1 MAAPGRVDGQD
12 KVIATAQQIVKSLAT
27 SKNAAEDMIRILSGF
42 DNRLSSMN
50 DLLPTAGAG
59 CSSPASTGVDKRRA
73 SPGAGDSPIED
84 AEEVIQRWVSSDS
97 LLWEASADEAV
108 EYLDAVD
115 DLVSILDSEY
125 LSKELSARA
134 EIVLQ
139 IAMARLENEF
149 HHLMIRNTIPLDAD
163 SLHSSIRRVSLSFV
177 SDAGDVIEDFEG
189 SVDEEQNQEVSP
201 DARDGN
207 SISDDRSIELVLPEA
222 VADLKEIA
230 VRMIWAGYGKELC
243 QVYSSVRRDIL
254 DECLSILGLERMS
267 IEEVQRSEWRVLDE
281 KMKKW
286 IQALKVMIKILLRE
300 EKRLSEQIFSVS
312 DDLKEE
318 CFTGASKACILQLL
332 NFGDAI
338 SICQRSSEKLFRILD
353 MYEALAD
360 VIPELHSLFSAET
373 KDLICGEAEGI
384 LKRLGDSVRGTFI
397 EFAKDVQKEVSRKPL
412 PGGEIHPLTR
422 YVMNYVKLLV
432 DYRSSLDVLLDGEN
446 VLGESKNDDSQSA
459 ESLTPLSRSLLMLMS
474 YLESNLDEKS
484 KHYEDGGLQCIFLMN
499 NILYMAQKVRD
510 SELLGIL
517 GDNWVR
523 KHRSQVKQYATSY
536 LRASWTKILSFLKDD
551 GLGGSSSSSFSSA
564 PKMSIKEKFKNFN
577 LAFEEIYRTQT
588 TWKVPDS
595 QLRDDLCISI
605 SERVIPAYRAFLGRF
620 GGQLEAGRQATKYIK
635 YSPEELENFISDLF
649 EGLPGP
655 SSHPRRK
662 LS

>member
-27 SKNAAEDMIRILSGF
+27 SKNSAEDMIRILSGF

-50 DLLPTAGAG
+50 DLLPAG
-59 CSSPASTGVDKRRA
+59 CSSSISSEVDINR
-73 SPGAGDSPIED
+73 GDSRLEC
-84 AEEVIQRWVSSDS
+84 AEEVIHRWESSDS
-97 LLWEASADEAV
+97 LLWEASVDEAV

-115 DLVSILDSEY
+115 ELVSFLESECCPG
-125 LSKELSARA
+125 ELSARA
-134 EIVLQ
+134 EIALQ
-139 IAMARLENEF
+139 ISMARLEDEF
-149 HHLMIRNTIPLDAD
+149 RHLMIRNTVPLDAD
-163 SLHSSIRRVSLSFV
+163 SLNSSIRRVSLSFA
-177 SDAGDVIEDFEG
+177 SDAGDAIEDFEG
-189 SVDEEQNQEVSP
+189 LVDEEQHREASP
-201 DARDGN
+201 EARGGI
-207 SISDDRSIELVLPEA
+207 SISDDRRIELVLPEA
-222 VADLKEIA
+222 VTDLKEIA
-230 VRMIWAGYGKELC
+230 DRMIWAGYGKELC

-267 IEEVQRSEWRVLDE
+267 IEEVQRSEWRALDE

-286 IQALKVMIKILLRE
+286 IQAMKVTIKILLTE
-300 EKRLSEQIFSVS
+300 EKRLSEQIFAAS

-318 CFTGASKACILQLL
+318 CFTEASKPCILQLL

-360 VIPELHSLFSAET
+360 VVPELHSLFSAEA
-373 KDLICGEAEGI
+373 KYLICGEADGI
-384 LKRLGDSVRGTFI
+384 LRRLGDSVRGTFM
-397 EFAKDVQKEVSRKPL
+397 EFAKNVQKEVSKKPL

-422 YVMNYVKLLV
+422 YVMNYIKLLV
-432 DYRSSLDVLLDGEN
+432 DYSKTLDLLLDGEN
-446 VLGESKNDDSQSA
+446 VDGGDKNDDTQSA
-459 ESLTPLSRSLLMLMS
+459 GSMTPLSRNLLMLMS
-474 YLESNLDEKS
+474 YLETNLDEKS

-499 NILYMAQKVRD
+499 NTLYMVQKVRD

-523 KHRSQVKQYATSY
+523 KHRAQVKQYANSY
-536 LRASWTKILSFLKDD
+536 LRASWTKILSYFKDD
-551 GLGGSSSSSFSSA
+551 GLGGSSGSSFGSA
-564 PKMSIKEKFKNFN
+564 PKMAVKERFKSFN
-577 LAFEEIYRTQT
+577 LAFDEIYRTQT

-620 GGQLEAGRQATKYIK
+620 GGQLDAGRQATKYIK
-635 YSPEELENFISDLF
+635 YTPEEIENFISDLF
-649 EGLPGP
+649 EGLSGP
-655 SSHPRRK
+655 SNFPRRK
-662 LS
+662 LSS